1 MTGGKEQCVTRPC
14 GQDVRVADPGGPERA
29 IDVSFIVAAYNAAS
43 FIEAAVHSALAQK
56 DVRVEVIVID
66 DASSDDT
73 AARVTTLAAEDGR
86 VRLLR
91 RTSNGGPSA
100 ARNMGVEA
108 ARGAWLAI
116 LDGDDLVSADRSA
129 RLLALAAATSADIVA
144 DNFARMDA
152 AGRPLGTHMLPGDP
166 GTYAVSVDAPSFV
179 RGNALFDKRARLG
192 AIKPMIRTDVL
203 RSLGLR
209 YREDLHNGE
218 DYVLLLE
225 ALLAS
230 ARFVVSG
237 EPLYLYRVHAGS
249 ISWRIDLDRLARLEQ
264 VHASLDLS
272 RASGELTSAVE
283 HYVGCLAAARAMTTT
298 VEHAKAGRWR
308 DALAMAAG
316 APRAWPLL
324 GRTLTAAVAKRL
336 SRALWRPMDTSA
348 ARDARVSR

>member
-1 MTGGKEQCVTRPC
+1 MTQPSQQAAPAEK
-14 GQDVRVADPGGPERA
+14 PGASGRA
-29 IDVSFIVAAYNAAS
+29 IDVSFIVAAYNAAP
-43 FIEAAVHSALAQK
+43 FIEAAVRSALAQQ
-56 DVRVEVIVID
+56 DVRVEVIVVD
-66 DASSDDT
+66 DASRDDT
-73 AARVTTLAAEDGR
+73 AARVATLAEADDR
-86 VRLLR
+86 VRVLR
-91 RTSNGGPSA
+91 RSSNGGPSA
-100 ARNMGVEA
+100 ARNMGIEA
-108 ARGAWLAI
+108 ARGAWLAV
-116 LDGDDLVSADRSA
+116 LDGDDLVTADRSA

-152 AGRPLGTHMLPGDP
+152 AGRPLGTYMLAGDP
-166 GTYAVSVDAPSFV
+166 GIYAVSVDAPAFV
-179 RGNALFDKRARLG
+179 RGNALFDRHARLG
-192 AIKPMIRTDVL
+192 AIKPMIRTDML
-203 RSLGLR
+203 RRLGLR

-298 VEHAKAGRWR
+298 VEHAKAGRWS

-316 APRAWPLL
+316 TPRAWPLL